1 MAEQNQNQNNINQQ
15 MWAAK
20 KAEKSAKLP
29 EIKALIDAKVKEYN
43 EAMLDHRFD
52 DASKLDSEIAEKV
65 SEYGELTRDIC
76 LMECAEQDDPM
87 LEAVKRLEYETLA
100 VKDSKEDGSDF
111 KVRTVVDRVKPI
123 DPVKLDEFVSG
134 GIGHNKNWELM
145 IEQFNLRMT
154 LKIADDIG
162 VDPKGI
168 NDSYYM
174 SKLAR
179 DIDLGK
185 TPCSKTNLLKTL
197 QLIVSAMIGD
207 EYKAITHDVNYI
219 LAVYSKKGRKALT
232 VTASN
237 HKQMRQIIMEICHRI
252 VMNSRYDIDYK
263 KIK

>member
-1 MAEQNQNQNNINQQ
+1 MSENTNVTMNQQ
-15 MWAAK
+15 LWDQK

-29 EIKALIDAKVKEYN
+29 EIKAVLDAKVKDYN

-52 DASKLDSEIAEKV
+52 DASKLDSEIAEKI

-76 LMECAEQDDPM
+76 LMECAETDDPM

-111 KVRTVVDRVKPI
+111 KVRTIVDRVKPI

-134 GIGHNKNWELM
+134 GIGHNKNWKLM

-154 LKIADDIG
+154 LKVAEDIG

-179 DIDLGK
+179 DVDLGK

-207 EYKAITHDVNYI
+207 DYKAITHDVNYI
-219 LAVYSKKGRKALT
+219 MAVYSKKGRKALT

-252 VMNSRYDIDYK
+252 VTGGRYDIDYK

>member
-1 MAEQNQNQNNINQQ
+1 MSENVNVTMNNDL
-15 MWAAK
+15 WAAK

-29 EIKALIDAKVKEYN
+29 EIKSALDAKVKDYN

-52 DASKLDSEIAEKV
+52 DASKLDAEIAEKI

-76 LMECAEQDDPM
+76 LMECAETSDPM

-111 KVRTVVDRVKPI
+111 KVRTIVDRVKPI
-123 DPVKLDEFVSG
+123 DPVKLNEFVSG
-134 GIGHNKNWELM
+134 GIGHNKDWELL

-154 LKIADDIG
+154 LKVAEDIG

-179 DIDLGK
+179 DVDLGK

-207 EYKAITHDVNYI
+207 DYKAITHDVNYL
-219 LAVYSKKGRKALT
+219 LAVYSKKSRKALSVT
-232 VTASN
+232 VSN
-237 HKQMRQIIMEICHRI
+237 HKQMRALCMEICHRI
-252 VMNSRYDIDYK
+252 VTGGRYDIDYK

>member
-1 MAEQNQNQNNINQQ
+1 MSEQNQGNNVNQEL
-15 MWAAK
+15 WAQK
-20 KAEKSAKLP
+20 KADMSAKLP
-29 EIKALIDAKVKEYN
+29 EIKAVLDAKVKDYN
-43 EAMLDHRFD
+43 DAMLEHRFD
-52 DASKLDSEIAEKV
+52 DVSKLDSEIAKKV
-65 SEYGELTRDIC
+65 SEYGELALNIC
-76 LMECAEQDDPM
+76 LMECAEAEDPM

-100 VKDSKEDGSDF
+100 TKDTKEDGSDF
-111 KVRTVVDRVKPI
+111 KVRTIVDRVKPI
-123 DPVKLDEFVSG
+123 DPVKLNGFVSG

-154 LKIADDIG
+154 LKVAGDIG

-197 QLIVSAMIGD
+197 QTIVNAMIGED
-207 EYKAITHDVNYI
+207 YKAITHDVNYI